1 MTNYSKERLLNNID
15 YLLKIKNIKISE
27 LENYMGVSV
36 GYLSRL
42 KNSDNPESCPSIDS
56 LSKIAEKLDSS
67 IISLLFCNY
76 AELTETE
83 LYLINKIEKIIDKTK
98 DGLIKWERIKQHDFV
113 NYDYDINEI
122 YEDYYN
128 SSKVTKSLFLDQYV
142 TVHNDVYY
150 FNTKDREYLL
160 IPISFEKN
168 VQYEFYLVVNERFC
182 KRILCSQNGGKSGI
196 FEIMDNLY
204 KIAEFSSKQVK
215 IDKEVKESLDDLF
228 SD

>member
-15 YLLKIKNIKISE
+15 YLLKMKNVKISE
-27 LENYMGVSV
+27 LETYMGVSV

-83 LYLINKIEKIIDKTK
+83 LYLITKIEKIIDKTK
-98 DGLIKWERIKQHDFV
+98 DGLIKWERIKQHDFG
-113 NYDYDINEI
+113 NYDYDINES
-122 YEDYYN
+122 YESFYGSGN
-128 SSKVTKSLFLDQYV
+128 GTKSLFLDQYV
-142 TVHNDVYY
+142 TICDDVFY
-150 FNTKDREYLL
+150 FYLKNKEYLL
-160 IPISFEKN
+160 IPIAIDGN
-168 VQYEFYLVVNERFC
+168 VQYEFYLVTDETNC
-182 KRILCSQNGGKSGI
+182 KRIMCSQKDGKSGI

-204 KIAEFSSKQVK
+204 KIARISSKQVK
-215 IDKEVKESLDDLF
+215 IDKEVKESLDSLF
-228 SD
+228 DD